1 MADIADVV
9 VELKSLC
16 SEFGLKLDSIN
27 KRLGDVTNAIAAR
40 EGKVAE
46 VKQDVSEHTKRIE
59 EAEGRVAA
67 VEEEL
72 DNVQVELAS
81 TAKRLTYLETK
92 TDD

>member
-1 MADIADVV
+1 M
-9 VELKSLC
+9 
-16 SEFGLKLDSIN
+16 
-27 KRLGDVTNAIAAR
+27 
-40 EGKVAE
+40 AE